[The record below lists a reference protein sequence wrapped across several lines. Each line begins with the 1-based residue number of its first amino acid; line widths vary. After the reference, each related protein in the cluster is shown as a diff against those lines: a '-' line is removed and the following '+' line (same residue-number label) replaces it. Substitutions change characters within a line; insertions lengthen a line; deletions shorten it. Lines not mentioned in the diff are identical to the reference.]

1 MATARGGGT
10 SMRREKVRRIFERF
24 DANGDGGLDRSE
36 MASLVAAVNPSVQF
50 TPAQTD
56 AILDEVFR
64 SYADFIPDPAVGL
77 SLAGLLRTYDDGAG
91 DVDRDF
97 AALSIVDPAVNSNPN
112 PRPDAGPDLAVD
124 PRPRIAPAWVSSPNH
139 GIVHESTWTIV
150 EELEFA
156 IRSRMRASYS
166 NIIAKDSILLDGFS
180 DNGWSTDFSRELDR
194 NRAFVRDENSMEFK
208 SFLKQLKEIRDRV
221 DQAPTTEEAFD
232 GHMAIGRTLYDRK
245 LFPEAL
251 DSFRRAVELRPSDVR
266 PHFRIGNTLWSLGRP
281 LEAKGSY
288 LIALESAEA
297 ESARWSSLLPQI
309 HVNLGIVMEGE
320 GLLINASEHYR
331 EAAIL
336 CPTHYRAL
344 KLLGSALFGVGEY
357 GPAAKALEEAVLL
370 KLDYADAHCDLGS
383 VLHAMG
389 DDERAVLAFQKA
401 IDLKPD
407 HLDALYNLGGL
418 FNDVGRYH
426 RAAEMYGRVLALR
439 PDHWRA
445 QLNRAASLLGAGET
459 EEAKKALIEAF
470 KMTNRVELYDA
481 IFHLKQLQRKS
492 QVDGLGWV
500 VVDAAKFKLANEKT
514 TDRKY
519 MVDALWIRELQKMT
533 KLGRCDVA
541 LWEKEMEGT
550 EIPVSYAG
558 NRLPERS
565 IRKAA
570 LEILLRKL
578 LSNLKAESFQGS
590 VKAIDEKIWAVLD
603 ATGSGKVDLGM
614 FFAIVAPICL
624 GPPEK
629 RKRAAFD
636 ALLWRPMKNEAQGQ
650 IAKVDASVYFRY
662 LRVIY
667 FRSQGFTDLMEAHE
681 RGEEN
686 AKISFREFLAMFDD
700 MDYGFGILSTLIK
713 LEAGDRVHQSRYSCA
728 VCQYRINGLMFKET
742 TSRFCLCSSCY
753 SECKVPSAYEK
764 EEYKFKECQID

>member
-10 SMRREKVRRIFERF
+10 PARGEKVQRIFERF

-36 MASLVAAVNPSVQF
+36 MAALVAAVNPSVHF
-50 TPAQTD
+50 TPAQID

-64 SYADFIPDPAVGL
+64 SYADFILDPAVGL

-97 AALSIVDPAVNSNPN
+97 AALSILDPATDPNPN
-112 PRPDAGPDLAVD
+112 PSPATDPDLAPD
-124 PRPRIAPAWVSSPNH
+124 PHPRLAPAWVSSPNH
-139 GIVHESTWTIV
+139 GIAHESTWRVV
-150 EELEFA
+150 EDLEFA
-156 IRSRMRASYS
+156 IRSRIRASRS
-166 NIIAKDSILLDGFS
+166 NIVAKDSILFDGFS
-180 DNGWSTDFSRELDR
+180 DNGWSTDLSRELDR
-194 NRAFVRDENSMEFK
+194 NGAFVRDDNSMEFRA
-208 SFLKQLKEIRDRV
+208 FLKQLKEIRDRV
-221 DQAPTTEEAFD
+221 DRTPTTEEAFD
-232 GHMAIGRTLYDRK
+232 GHMAIGRTLYDWK

-251 DSFRRAVELRPSDVR
+251 ESFQRAVELRPSDVR

-281 LEAKGSY
+281 SEAKESY

-297 ESARWSSLLPQI
+297 DSLRWSSLLPQI

-344 KLLGSALFGVGEY
+344 KLLGSALFGVGQY
-357 GPAAKALEEAVLL
+357 APAEKALEEAVLL
-370 KLDYADAHCDLGS
+370 KPDYADAHCDLGS

-401 IDLKPD
+401 IDLKPN

-418 FNDVGRYH
+418 FKDVGRYH
-426 RAAEMYGRVLALR
+426 RAAEMYGRVLAVR

-445 QLNRAASLLGAGET
+445 QLNRAVSMLGAGEAQ
-459 EEAKKALIEAF
+459 EAKKALTEAF
-470 KMTNRVELYDA
+470 KMTKRVELYDA
-481 IFHLKQLQRKS
+481 IVHLKHLQRKS

-519 MVDALWIRELQKMT
+519 VADALWIRVIQKTT

-541 LWEKEMEGT
+541 LWKKEMEGT
-550 EIPVSYAG
+550 EIPGSYAG
-558 NRLPERS
+558 NRVPQRS
-565 IRKAA
+565 IQKAA
-570 LEILLRKL
+570 LEVFLRKL
-578 LSNLKAESFQGS
+578 LSNLKVESFQGS

-603 ATGSGKVDLGM
+603 VAGSGRVDLGM
-614 FFAIVAPICL
+614 FFAIIAPICA

-636 ALLWRPMKNEAQGQ
+636 ALMWCPNENEAQGQ

-667 FRSQGFTDLMEAHE
+667 FGSQGFTDLIEV
-681 RGEEN
+681 RGEEEEN

-700 MDYGFGILSTLIK
+700 MDHGFGILNTLVK

-728 VCQYRINGLMFKET
+728 VCQYRISGLMFKET

-764 EEYKFKECQID
+764 EEYKFKECQTE